1 MRATRSAGDP
11 ITGAAAIE
19 GTSSAAVS
27 SPPKATVPVRAAASS
42 TRATRVLSAAGRPDR
57 HGDREVADQRPP
69 CLLAAPADLAAWSA
83 GITEILAEVA
93 CAACA
98 LLGLPA
104 PADVRRW
111 CDKKGCGAH
120 VDSASY
126 RRRRI
131 RA

>member
-1 MRATRSAGDP
+1 M
-11 ITGAAAIE
+11 
-19 GTSSAAVS
+19 SSL
-27 SPPKATVPVRAAASS
+27 PKATVPVRAAASS
-42 TRATRVLSAAGRPDR
+42 TRATRVPSAAGRPDR
-57 HGDREVADQRPP
+57 RGDREVADQRPP
-69 CLLAAPADLAAWSA
+69 RLLAAPADLAAWSA

-104 PADVRRW
+104 SADVRRCAAPSCSRLFLDHFRAWARRW

-126 RRRRI
+126 RRRRT